1 MAIQTKIVHNVQSS
15 RLQIVTPKSWLPDEV
30 DQLLRNYNPK
40 TNLGHTFKRIAQL
53 LNPDEAL
60 DVLSAIQRAVVIESE
75 LWVKTFY
82 RDRHGFLRLKEN
94 FGLTSR
100 KVVTDTGVAFIVD
113 AFQNSVELENMKF
126 HGIGTGSTAEAASQT
141 ALVTE
146 LTTQYTGNVRATGTT
161 TETAAN
167 VYSTVGLNTIDS
179 GGPVTIA
186 EHGVFSQAATGG
198 GVMLDRSLTGSN
210 VLNDND
216 AIQTD
221 YRLTI
226 ASGG

>member
-60 DVLSAIQRAVVIESE
+60 DVLQAIQRAVVIESE

-82 RDRHGFLRLKEN
+82 RDRNGFLRLKED

>member
-82 RDRHGFLRLKEN
+82 RDRNGFLRLKED

>member
-60 DVLSAIQRAVVIESE
+60 DVLQAIQRAVVIESE

-113 AFQNSVELENMKF
+113 AFQNLVELENMKF
-126 HGIGTGSTAEAASQT
+126 HGIGTGSTSEAASQT

>member
-60 DVLSAIQRAVVIESE
+60 DVLQAIQRAVVIESE

-82 RDRHGFLRLKEN
+82 RDRNGFLRLKED

-113 AFQNSVELENMKF
+113 AFQNLVELENMKF

>member
-60 DVLSAIQRAVVIESE
+60 DVLQAIQRAVVIESE